1 MEVEE
6 EKARLM
12 LVLVLTLVL
21 LAKEGGG
28 VSHRTLNELT
38 EHTDEGGGA
47 IETRHIGEAL
57 TSTMQVLATVVAV
70 DLLDGL

>member
-6 EKARLM
+6 EKMELM

-28 VSHRTLNELT
+28 VSHRTLNELA

-47 IETRHIGEAL
+47 IETRDIGEAL
-57 TSTMQVLATVVAV
+57 ASAV
-70 DLLDGL
+70 